1 MIFQKFITGFGPD
14 DTSLVLD
21 LFTKNL
27 MRCLVNQAAAEDRYL
42 HRAALRCLD
51 VIDHAVKA
59 SPELLVPVLK
69 QLLGK
74 WGAYDFDQKTNTKTI
89 EKLMQWATEESAD
102 EVLKLL
108 KEPVAV
114 MKG

>member
-14 DTSLVLD
+14 DKTLVLD

-51 VIDHAVKA
+51 VIDQAVKS

-74 WGAYDFDQKTNTKTI
+74 WGSYDFDQKTSTKTI
-89 EKLMQWATEESAD
+89 EKLMQWATTENAD

-108 KEPVAV
+108 REPVVV